1 MIRVLLLKKA
11 AKELLQQAKIN
22 PQIHT
27 LAMNLD
33 KTP

>member
-27 LAMNLD
+27 CYEFR
-33 KTP
+33 